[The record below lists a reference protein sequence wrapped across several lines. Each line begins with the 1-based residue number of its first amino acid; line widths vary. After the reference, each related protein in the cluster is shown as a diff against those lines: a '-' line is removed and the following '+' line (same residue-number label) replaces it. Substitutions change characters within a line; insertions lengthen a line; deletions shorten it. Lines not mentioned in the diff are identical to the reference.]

1 MRLIVGSGFLGSA
14 LLKYTAANT
23 DAPLLATVRDQA
35 HMLPVSGVT
44 WISCDITRH
53 GDLQRLAT
61 ACGGAPL
68 TVFYFAACHNIDYI
82 FEHPADAYRINID
95 ALRDFLHTVPNI
107 QTLFFASTDCVYGE
121 QTADCPQFREETPL
135 HPVNIYGRQKA
146 EAEAIIRAYGFTA
159 VRLPFM
165 LGPSPFP
172 DKPHF
177 YDTIREK
184 LENGEPIEMIDG
196 MRRSVLSYR
205 QAAALLFSLSLLP
218 RDRIPDVINLGG
230 DQSYSKYEMGCALA
244 KKFHAPTSL
253 VKKITETQG
262 EKFFKDQRASSAVM
276 DNTLLKRLLGLRE
289 LRWEED
295 IC

>member
-1 MRLIVGSGFLGSA
+1 
-14 LLKYTAANT
+14 
-23 DAPLLATVRDQA
+23 
-35 HMLPVSGVT
+35 
-44 WISCDITRH
+44 
-53 GDLQRLAT
+53 
-61 ACGGAPL
+61 
-68 TVFYFAACHNIDYI
+68 
-82 FEHPADAYRINID
+82 
-95 ALRDFLHTVPNI
+95 
-107 QTLFFASTDCVYGE
+107 
-121 QTADCPQFREETPL
+121 
-135 HPVNIYGRQKA
+135 
-146 EAEAIIRAYGFTA
+146 
-159 VRLPFM
+159 M